1 MARAAHRHTDMAG
14 RSGAPKFDGGDAQ
27 LITVTRLS
35 LEICDLN
42 GLLGVRE
49 PTKSQFRV
57 WPYRSLLPDFVIARR
72 KVMQMRRVITLA
84 IIQQE
89 VPKVGLADAHGTCE
103 HGLEH
108 SL

>member
-1 MARAAHRHTDMAG
+1 M
-14 RSGAPKFDGGDAQ
+14 
-27 LITVTRLS
+27 ITVTRLS

-49 PTKSQFRV
+49 PTKSKFRF

-72 KVMQMRRVITLA
+72 KIMQMRRMITLA
-84 IIQQE
+84 IIEQE
-89 VPKVGLADAHGTCE
+89 VPKVGLADAHGASE

-108 SL
+108 RL